1 MENNSNSP
9 STPPDPTSLE
19 SAVASEV
26 VEDKKQETNELDI
39 ITELRFNE
47 PDSPS
52 NIEYDPTDPT
62 KIKLVTFAK
71 LIEKLTSPTKYG
83 MNRHTYSA
91 IAQLK

>member
-9 STPPDPTSLE
+9 STPPDPTCLDS
-19 SAVASEV
+19 SVASEV
-26 VEDKKQETNELDI
+26 AEEKKAETNELDI
-39 ITELRFNE
+39 INELRFNE

-52 NIEYDPTDPT
+52 NIEYDPADPS

-83 MNRHTYSA
+83 MHRCFYNKD
-91 IAQLK
+91 I